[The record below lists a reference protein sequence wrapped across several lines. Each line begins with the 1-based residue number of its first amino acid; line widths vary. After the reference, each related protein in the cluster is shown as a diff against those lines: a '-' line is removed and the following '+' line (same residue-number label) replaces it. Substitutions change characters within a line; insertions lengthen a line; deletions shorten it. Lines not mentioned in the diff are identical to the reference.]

1 MITKA
6 RQTNLRAYNFLIRT
20 SYIVSVA
27 KRANTGYNQFGIT
40 LLELQGAK
48 FRKEPAMSDQFLGKV
63 TSDLDPFKKILSY
76 IPGFKGYMERQS
88 RRDADKLLRETVAD
102 RFEQQWGRISALQRE
117 FISSGDIAY
126 VDDLEAAAIKL
137 RTFADRVRRATRGY
151 SGLFDAVKI
160 NEEELGKLYEYDA
173 TMLGLADEVGRAV
186 DNVEASVGSEG
197 LPAALRNLKTVT
209 QQCIDVFDRREE
221 AILGSGQ
228 PQA

>member
-1 MITKA
+1 
-6 RQTNLRAYNFLIRT
+6 
-20 SYIVSVA
+20 
-27 KRANTGYNQFGIT
+27 
-40 LLELQGAK
+40 
-48 FRKEPAMSDQFLGKV
+48 MSDQFVGKV

-76 IPGFKGYMERQS
+76 IPGFQGYIERQS
-88 RRDADKLLRETVAD
+88 RRDADKLLRDTVAD
-102 RFEQQWGRISALQRE
+102 RFEQQWGRISSLQRD
-117 FISSGDIAY
+117 FINSGDIAY

-137 RTFADRVRRATRGY
+137 RTFADRIRRATRGY

-160 NEEELGKLYEYDA
+160 NEEELTRIYEYDA

-186 DNVEASVGSEG
+186 DNVEASVGSDG
-197 LPAALRNLKTVT
+197 LPAALRNLKNVT